1 MHRSPLAIPLALV
14 VAAPLVIAA
23 DEKAAPVRHR
33 LLAADDSTRRIAII
47 GADGKTEWEHAV
59 GPIHDLALLEEGNV
73 LFQTSWTRIVEVEP
87 KSGKVVWEYDAATRN
102 GNAGKRVEV
111 HAFQRLAGG
120 LTLVAESG
128 PARLI
133 EIDREGKLVHEIKLR
148 IEHPDAH
155 SDTRR
160 VRKLKGGTYLVCHER
175 DGAVREYDPAG
186 KVVWE
191 FAVPLFGKERK
202 PGHGPEAFGNQ
213 TYSALRLENGNT
225 LVSTGNGHSVLEVT
239 PKGEIAW
246 KLEQKD
252 LPGITLAWVTTLEV
266 LPNGHIVLGNC
277 HAGKENPQIIE
288 ITRDRKVVW
297 TFRDFERFGNSL
309 PCSQIVD
316 R

>member
-1 MHRSPLAIPLALV
+1 
-14 VAAPLVIAA
+14 
-23 DEKAAPVRHR
+23 
-33 LLAADDSTRRIAII
+33 
-47 GADGKTEWEHAV
+47 
-59 GPIHDLALLEEGNV
+59 
-73 LFQTSWTRIVEVEP
+73 
-87 KSGKVVWEYDAATRN
+87 
-102 GNAGKRVEV
+102 
-111 HAFQRLAGG
+111 

-225 LVSTGNGHSVLEVT
+225 LVATGNGHSVLEVT